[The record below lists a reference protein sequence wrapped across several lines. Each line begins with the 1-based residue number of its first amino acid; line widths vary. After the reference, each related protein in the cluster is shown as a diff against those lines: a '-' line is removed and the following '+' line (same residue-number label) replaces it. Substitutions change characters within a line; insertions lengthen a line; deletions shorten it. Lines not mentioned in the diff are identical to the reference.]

1 MSFERC
7 ADDPGNVAGE
17 GGTVSMAWEST
28 TLLRVTDEAYVRT
41 DLHTEGREAQKLV
54 ECPRCH
60 RVTDWLIVVAAGRVE
75 VDCRCGRRWRLVAR
89 LPEVMALA
97 ECPPRDPAWTCL
109 EDARAAL
116 GFGRHLGR
124 PRRRWH
130 RARRSA
136 ERTRRR
142 APTRRDPSGTA
153 AMNTTGSAIR

>member
-1 MSFERC
+1 
-7 ADDPGNVAGE
+7 
-17 GGTVSMAWEST
+17 MAWEST

-60 RVTDWLIVVAAGRVE
+60 RVTDWLIVAATGRVE
-75 VDCRCGRRWRLVAR
+75 VDCRCGRRWRLVAQ

-116 GFGRHLGR
+116 GFGRRSGR
-124 PRRRWH
+124 PRIKRMRRPD
-130 RARRSA
+130 
-136 ERTRRR
+136 
-142 APTRRDPSGTA
+142 PTRRGPS
-153 AMNTTGSAIR
+153 RR